1 MTAKNLIKFSFQ
13 EVYSRRIEKYEE
25 KLKKVSEKCERYKLA
40 NQKLGQIIKN
50 WELEIDQL
58 ATTNKKLHD
67 IAVGL
72 ENELETSKSK
82 EKKFQSLY
90 REQKQKTVKKMS
102 LE

>member
-1 MTAKNLIKFSFQ
+1 MK
-13 EVYSRRIEKYEE
+13 R
-25 KLKKVSEKCERYKLA
+25 VSEKCERYKLA

-50 WELEIDQL
+50 WEQEIDQL

-82 EKKFQSLY
+82 EKKFQALY
-90 REQKQKTVKKMS
+90 REQKQKTVKIEMIRGILKKNS
-102 LE
+102 QKLQNKIKRFLLNLKR